1 MLLKGDL
8 VCRSGGF
15 PSGSVVKN
23 QPVMQETQETQSL
36 DQDDP
41 LEEGIATYSSILAW
55 RMDRGAWQA
64 TDLRLTKGW
73 TRLKCLNTYT
83 RML

>member
-8 VCRSGGF
+8 VCKSGGF

-23 QPVMQETQETQSL
+23 LLVMQETQETQSL

-55 RMDRGAWQA
+55 RIP
-64 TDLRLTKGW
+64 LTEEPGKLQ
-73 TRLKCLNTYT
+73 T
-83 RML
+83 